1 MLRAGMGLKP
11 MAGDGVRIRPADAA
25 DADAIAR
32 VQGETWQGAY
42 LGMLPHEIL
51 AAFGQ
56 AQGGAFWERVL
67 TRAPVE
73 SVLVAEL
80 DKQVLGFISAGPIR
94 ERIPGY
100 NGEFYALYVLPEAQ
114 GCGIGTALIAHAARC
129 LVRHRWL
136 GAAVWVLE
144 DNHLGR
150 RFYERLDGR
159 PLGIAKTLAY
169 RGTDYPKIRE
179 MAYGWPDLRR
189 ASWLVDEPSRR

>member
-1 MLRAGMGLKP
+1 
-11 MAGDGVRIRPADAA
+11 MALDGIRIRSAEPA

-32 VQGETWQGAY
+32 VQAATWQAAY

-67 TRAPVE
+67 VKAPTE

-80 DKQVLGFISAGPIR
+80 EQQMLGFVSAGPIR
-94 ERIPGY
+94 QRIPGY
-100 NGEFYALYVLPEAQ
+100 DGEFYALYVLPEAQ
-114 GCGIGTALIAHAARC
+114 GCGIGTALVAHAARA
-129 LVRHRWL
+129 LVRQRWL

-169 RGTDYPKIRE
+169 RGNAYPNIRE

-189 ASWLVDEPSRR
+189 APWLVDEPNRR